1 MTSPKTTRRRAA
13 RGSGEQLRGEI
24 LAAART
30 LLARTGSA
38 DAVSIRAVAEM
49 VGVTSP
55 SIYLHFADKQA
66 LLDAVLSDVFAELDE
81 QMNAGPTDVHPLERL
96 CQQGMAYVRFALAS
110 PEHYRLA
117 VSSVRTEPGDVD
129 IVLQTA
135 AFEHFRQTVEDCMQA
150 GVFAKGDPIPVA
162 IDLWAAAHGIVSLL
176 IAKPYLP
183 WGDKEAVAYR
193 ILRAAGIGRSVA
205 DYLDSPDPDQYAEWR
220 ASLPPRPQKPRRS

>member
-1 MTSPKTTRRRAA
+1 VTVPKTTRRRSA

-30 LLARTGSA
+30 LLAETGNA
-38 DAVSIRAVAEM
+38 DAVSIRAVAEL

-66 LLDAVLSDVFAELDE
+66 LLDAVLTDVFTELDE
-81 QMNAGPTDVHPLERL
+81 KMNAGPTDVHPLERL
-96 CQQGMAYVRFALAS
+96 CQQGMAYIRFALDS

-117 VSSVRTEPGDVD
+117 TSSVRTEIGDVD

-135 AFEHFRQTVEDCMQA
+135 AFAHFRQTVEDCMAA
-150 GVFAKGDPIPVA
+150 GVFATGDPIPVA

-193 ILRAAGIGRSVA
+193 ILRAAGIGRAVS
-205 DYLDSPDPDQYAEWR
+205 DYLDGPEPGEFAKWR
-220 ASLPPRPQKPRRS
+220 ATLPPRS

>member
-1 MTSPKTTRRRAA
+1 MTSPKPTRRRAA

-30 LLARTGSA
+30 LLARTGNA
-38 DAVSIRAVAEM
+38 DAVSIRAVADM

-66 LLDAVLSDVFAELDE
+66 LLDAVLSNVFAELDE
-81 QMNAGPTDVHPLERL
+81 KMNAGPTDVHPLERL
-96 CQQGMAYVRFALAS
+96 CQQGMAYIRFALES

-117 VSSVRTEPGDVD
+117 VSSVRTELGDVD

-135 AFEHFRQTVEDCMQA
+135 AFEHFRQTVEECMAA
-150 GVFAKGDPIPVA
+150 GVFAPGDPIPVA

-193 ILRAAGIGRSVA
+193 ILRAAGIGRSVS
-205 DYLDSPDPDQYAEWR
+205 DYLGGPEPGEFAKWR
-220 ASLPPRPQKPRRS
+220 AALPPNPRRS